1 MEFCCKITR
10 SGDAEIGMAGET
22 VRPFT
27 PAFRFQRIPAMKKTV
42 WTFGLISGAI
52 ISILMLVTI
61 PFQDEIGFDHSLF
74 VGYTTMVLAF
84 LLIYFGVRSYRD
96 NVGGGSVRFGRAFA
110 VGALIAVISSVCY
123 VATWEVMYFK
133 FMPDFLSKYQA
144 HALEKARAGGASEDA
159 IARKKAEMDKLGE
172 MYKNPVIN
180 SAMTFVEPLPVGLV
194 IALVSAG
201 ILSRARKRDTDG

>member
-1 MEFCCKITR
+1 
-10 SGDAEIGMAGET
+10 
-22 VRPFT
+22 
-27 PAFRFQRIPAMKKTV
+27 MKKTV

-61 PFQDEIGFDHSLF
+61 PFQDEIGFDHSLI
-74 VGYTTMVLAF
+74 VGYTTMVVAF

-96 NVGGGSVRFGRAFA
+96 NVRGGTVRFGRAFA
-110 VGALIAVISSVCY
+110 VGALIALISCVCY

-133 FMPDFLSKYQA
+133 FMPDFWSKYEA
-144 HALEKARAGGASEDA
+144 HALDKARAGGASEGV
-159 IARKKAEMDKLGE
+159 IAKQKAEMDKLGK
-172 MYKNPVIN
+172 MYKNPIVN

-201 ILSRARKRDTDG
+201 ILSRARKAEEGGMIAGAREVTS

>member
-1 MEFCCKITR
+1 M
-10 SGDAEIGMAGET
+10 
-22 VRPFT
+22 
-27 PAFRFQRIPAMKKTV
+27 PAMKKTV

-61 PFQDEIGFDHSLF
+61 PFQDELGFDHSL
-74 VGYTTMVLAF
+74 VLGYTTMVLAF

-96 NVGGGSVRFGRAFA
+96 NVGGGSVRFGRAFV

-144 HALEKARAGGASEDA
+144 HQLEKARAGGASEAA
-159 IARKKAEMDKLGE
+159 IAKQKAEMDKLGE
-172 MYKNPVIN
+172 MYKNPLVN

-194 IALVSAG
+194 IPRGSAG
-201 ILSRARKRDTDG
+201 ILSTVGKRDATVMVTGAGGAT

>member
-1 MEFCCKITR
+1 
-10 SGDAEIGMAGET
+10 
-22 VRPFT
+22 
-27 PAFRFQRIPAMKKTV
+27 MKKTV

-61 PFQDEIGFDHSLF
+61 PFQDRIGFDHSLI
-74 VGYTTMVLAF
+74 VGYTTMVAAF

-96 NVGGGSVRFGRAFA
+96 NVRGGTVRFGRAFV
-110 VGALIAVISSVCY
+110 VGALIALISCVCY

-144 HALEKARAGGASEDA
+144 HQLEKARAGGATEA
-159 IARKKAEMDKLGE
+159 ALAKQKAEMDKLGE

-201 ILSRARKRDTDG
+201 ILSRARKPETAEVLVRPRGITS